1 MENKVPEITKDSATV
16 RSENLFP
23 VVGIGASAGGL
34 ETFKKLLKA
43 IPENSGMAFILVQHL
58 APSHESILPELL
70 QKVTNLPV
78 LVITDNI
85 RVEPDHIYIIPSNK
99 LLMAT
104 DGVLRLKARPKSQK
118 NMPID
123 IFFSSLAEVHQSHAI
138 GVVLSGTGS
147 DGTLGLKAIKDHGG
161 ITFAQEQ
168 ASAAYDAMP
177 QSAIDAEVVDFIL
190 SPEEIPGQLLV
201 MVNAFESDSTVE
213 KASKK
218 QEQEDGL
225 KQILTL
231 LRKTRGVD
239 FTYYKQNTIERRI
252 SRRIALSMKGTMR
265 DYLAF
270 FKENKAEQDIL
281 YQDLLIPVT
290 QFFRDP
296 KVYEDIIAS
305 VFPVFLK
312 NRLGNEPFRF
322 WIPGC
327 STGEEAYS
335 MVICL
340 QEFLAEKSPEIKV
353 QVFAT
358 DISEIAITK
367 ARTGIYKKKE
377 MNGLTAAQVQEYFV
391 PSNGG
396 FQITK
401 SIRDKCVF
409 AYHNYLKDPP
419 FANLDLVSCRNSLIY
434 MEPFLQKKALT
445 TFHYALKQTGFL
457 VLGKSESVA
466 QVMDLY
472 SVFNKNSKIYTR
484 KAVRGKFMHMESER
498 KNDKFKS
505 SIFGPGQNEI
515 IRDDFQKNADEI
527 LLSKYAPS
535 GVVVDGEFEIV
546 QYRGATGNWLEP
558 SPGKPNQ
565 QVLKMAREG
574 LAFELRNALHKA
586 KDRNE
591 TSIKEDI
598 PIVVMGVEQLV
609 TIEVIPLARFPEP
622 HYLILFKNTT
632 QIPRKIPDATE
643 KNPNTDLSDSRHK
656 TDNLQI
662 QELRK
667 ELVRARED
675 MRSVTEEQEAANEE
689 LQSANEE
696 LLSGSEEL
704 QSLNEEL
711 EASKEETQTSNE
723 ELIIV
728 NQELYDKNEQ
738 LNLSRLY
745 SESIVTT
752 IREALIILTKNLVI
766 RTANKSFYTFFQTS
780 EEETEGKLLFEL
792 GDRQWDIP
800 ELREMLDKILTGRTS
815 IVDFEVTT
823 NFSRIGER
831 TMLLNAS
838 QIFRDSS
845 EEELILL
852 AIEDITEKRRT
863 DKALKLFS
871 EELEM
876 QVLERTSS
884 LNDANLDLLHSNKN
898 LEQFAYVASHD
909 LQEPLR
915 KIRIYSTLLKE
926 KYHKDIS
933 AGAEE
938 LIAKITSSS
947 ERMSNLIKE
956 LLDFS
961 IILHGEANFVKTD
974 MNDILKKNIDDFELL
989 IADKKAIITHD
1000 QLPVMEAIPLQINQ
1014 LFYNLIGNSLKFS
1027 RIDSIPVI
1035 SITSKILNGGEIEQ
1049 YPNLNKQLTYCE
1061 INFRDNGI
1069 GFDQQYAD
1077 QIFLIFKRLHG
1088 REKFSGTGIGLA
1100 LCKTIV
1106 INHHGEINGFSTKNE
1121 GALFRII
1128 LPLKQE
1134 KSTMT

>member
-1 MENKVPEITKDSATV
+1 MENTVPEITQDTATV

-34 ETFKKLLKA
+34 ETFKRLLKA

-70 QKVTNLPV
+70 QKVTKLPV
-78 LVITDNI
+78 LEITDNI
-85 RVEPDHIYIIPSNK
+85 RVVPDHIYIIPSNK
-99 LLMAT
+99 LLVAT
-104 DGVLRLKARPKSQK
+104 DGVLRLKARPKIQK

-123 IFFSSLAEVHQSHAI
+123 LFFSSLAEVHQSHAI

-161 ITFAQEQ
+161 ITFAQDQE
-168 ASAAYDAMP
+168 SAAYDAMP

-190 SPEEIPGQLLV
+190 SPEEIPGQLLLL
-201 MVNAFESDSTVE
+201 VNAIENDSTLE
-213 KASKK
+213 KAGKK
-218 QEQEDGL
+218 QEQEEGL
-225 KQILTL
+225 KQILSV
-231 LRKTRGVD
+231 LRKTRGID
-239 FTYYKQNTIERRI
+239 FTYYKQSTIQRRI
-252 SRRIALSMKGTMR
+252 SRRIALSMKGSITN
-265 DYLAF
+265 YLAF

-296 KVYEDIIAS
+296 KVYEDIIAT
-305 VFPVFLK
+305 VFPVFLQ
-312 NRLGNEPFRF
+312 NLQGNEPFRF

-340 QEFLAEKSPEIKV
+340 QEFLAEKSLDVKL

-358 DISEIAITK
+358 DISEIAIAK
-367 ARTGIYKKKE
+367 ARSGIYKKKE
-377 MNGLTAAQVQEYFV
+377 MNDLTPEQVQEYFV

-396 FQITK
+396 FQVKK

-434 MEPFLQKKALT
+434 MEPFLQRKALT

-457 VLGKSESVA
+457 VLGKSETAA
-466 QVMDLY
+466 QATELF
-472 SVFNKNSKIYTR
+472 SVFNKNSKIYSR
-484 KAVRGKFMHMESER
+484 KAVRGNFMHMVSER
-498 KNDKFKS
+498 KNNKFKN

-586 KDRNE
+586 KDSNE

-598 PIVVMGVEQLV
+598 PIVVMGIEQLV
-609 TIEVIPLARFPEP
+609 TIEVIPLARIPEP
-622 HYLILFKNTT
+622 HYLILFKDTT
-632 QIPRKIPDATE
+632 KSPKKITPAVE
-643 KNPNTDLSDSRHK
+643 KNKITDLSDSRHK
-656 TDNLQI
+656 TDNEQI
-662 QELRK
+662 HELRK

-675 MRSVTEEQEAANEE
+675 MRSITEEQEAANEE

-752 IREALIILTKNLVI
+752 IRESLLILNKKLQV
-766 RTANKSFYTFFQTS
+766 RSANKSFYTIFQTS
-780 EEETEGKLLFEL
+780 EEETEGKLIFEL
-792 GDRQWDIP
+792 GDHQWDIP
-800 ELREMLDKILTGRTS
+800 ELRKILDKILTERTS
-815 IVDFEVTT
+815 FVDFEVTAI
-823 NFSRIGER
+823 FSRIGER

-863 DKALKLFS
+863 DQALKLFS

-884 LNDANLDLLHSNKN
+884 LNEANLDLLHSNKN

-938 LIAKITSSS
+938 LISKITSSS
-947 ERMSNLIKE
+947 ERMSTLIKE

-961 IILHGEANFVKTD
+961 IILHGEADFVKTD

-989 IADKKAIITHD
+989 IAEKNAIVTHD
-1000 QLPVMEAIPLQINQ
+1000 QLPVIEAIPLQINQ
-1014 LFYNLIGNSLKFS
+1014 LFYNLISNSLKFS
-1027 RIDSIPVI
+1027 RKDSVPAI
-1035 SITSKILNGGEIEQ
+1035 SITSKILKTEEIEEFQ
-1049 YPNLNKQLTYCE
+1049 NLNKQLTYCE
-1061 INFRDNGI
+1061 ISFQDNGI

-1100 LCKTIV
+1100 LCKTIA
-1106 INHHGEINGFSTKNE
+1106 INHHGEIVASSTKNE
-1121 GALFRII
+1121 GALFRIV

-1134 KSTMT
+1134 KITKT